1 MAKGCDMEDNE
12 QIQRQIDE
20 VNGKLDLILGEL
32 AQQRRHRQEMQDLQ
46 DDLMRVARDM
56 YHVTV
61 RELEDIHDEVST
73 GDIAYLLKKLLRN
86 VNNITAAFEQMES
99 VRGFLE
105 DFAPVS
111 RQLSLDLMKKLH
123 EVEQKGYFDFVRE
136 LLAVADTVVTTYDA
150 DEVRRLGENIVTILD
165 TVKNLTQPE
174 MMRGINNAL
183 NVYSSLDIVVAEDK
197 SLLKLLREINTPE
210 ARRGL
215 AFMIEF
221 LKKLSP
227 GIADTSTLIQHDHT
241 PKQQEH

>member
-1 MAKGCDMEDNE
+1 MEDNE
-12 QIQRQIDE
+12 RLQRQIDE

-32 AQQRRHRQEMQDLQ
+32 ALQRRHRQEMQDLQ

-61 RELEDIHDEVST
+61 RELENIHDEVST

-99 VRGFLE
+99 IRGFLE

-111 RQLSLDLMKKLH
+111 RQLSLDLMRKLH
-123 EVEQKGYFDFVRE
+123 EVEQKGYFDFMRE
-136 LLAVADTVVTTYDA
+136 LFAVAERVVTTYNA
-150 DEVRRLGENIVTILD
+150 DDVRRLGENIVTILD

-174 MMRGINNAL
+174 MLRGVNNAL
-183 NVYSSLDIVVAEDK
+183 NVYSNLDIVVAEDK

-221 LKKLSP
+221 LKKLTP
-227 GIADTSTLIQHDHT
+227 AAGDPSTILPHDNT
-241 PKQQEH
+241 PQQQEH